1 MRIVVAMLVAFFW
14 MIGAAPKAEAVE
26 VRIGLWELV
35 DSLLALPF
43 KLINAIL
50 GPASEEP
57 AKPDSLPVEKS
68 PHLREV

>member
-1 MRIVVAMLVAFFW
+1 MRIAVAVLAAFFW
-14 MIGAAPKAEAVE
+14 MMAAAPKAEAVE
-26 VRIGLWELV
+26 VRIGLWEVV

-50 GPASEEP
+50 GPAAEKP